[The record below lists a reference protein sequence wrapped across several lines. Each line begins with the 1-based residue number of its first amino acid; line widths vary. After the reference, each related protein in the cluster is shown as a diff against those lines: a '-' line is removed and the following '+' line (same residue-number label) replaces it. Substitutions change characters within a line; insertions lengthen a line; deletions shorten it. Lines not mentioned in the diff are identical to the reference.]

1 MNPAAFIA
9 FELAFLTVAHFWGG
23 PPWVI
28 MGVLGFTTQIV
39 AGMRLASLPLL
50 VTALVWLAVFR
61 ITGDREYFFPYCMQ
75 LASQAIV
82 SLAGRGS
89 RVAGSAGAVVA
100 AAFLAIRVV
109 QGAGGRVLAVE
120 TAVAAGVIVAV
131 IAAIVKLPRRPVADA
146 AIVVGAALLACAGLA
161 L

>member
-1 MNPAAFIA
+1 MNDAVFIA
-9 FELAFLTVAHFWGG
+9 VELAFLAAAHVWGG

-28 MGVLGFTTQIV
+28 MGVLAFTAQV
-39 AGMRLASLPLL
+39 GAGMRLSALPML
-50 VTALVWLAVFR
+50 VAALAWLAVFR
-61 ITGDREYFFPYCMQ
+61 VTGDREYFFPYCMH

-82 SLAGRGS
+82 CLAGRGS
-89 RVAGSAGAVVA
+89 RVAGGAGVLLT

-120 TAVAAGVIVAV
+120 TAVAAVVVAAV

-146 AIVVGAALLACAGLA
+146 AIVVGAALLACAGLV